1 MRVIAG
7 TRRSMP
13 LKAPVGM
20 DTRPTQDRTKET
32 LFNVLQ
38 NEIPGAEFLDLFA
51 GSGAI
56 SIEALSRGASHATL
70 VENNKNAVSCIK
82 DNLKFT
88 KFSDEAT
95 LMETDVMAA
104 LYKLDGH
111 KEFDIVFMDPP
122 YNLEIE
128 AQVLKT
134 MNNMASVTEYTT
146 VIMEASLKRD
156 LSFVEECGFRIV
168 KVKQYKT
175 NQHIFLTKNSYN
187 TCFNL

>member
-104 LYKLDGH
+104 LYKLGGH

-122 YNLEIE
+122 YGKELEKE
-128 AQVLKT
+128 VLTYLATSKLIDEDSLIIVE
-134 MNNMASVTEYTT
+134 MSDRTT
-146 VIMEASLKRD
+146 FDYVHELGFTVEKLK
-156 LSFVEECGFRIV
+156 
-168 KVKQYKT
+168 KYKT
-175 NQHIFLTKNSYN
+175 NMHLFLKRAGQKED
-187 TCFNL
+187 

>member
-13 LKAPVGM
+13 LKAPLGM

-175 NQHIFLTKNSYN
+175 NQHIFLTKK
-187 TCFNL
+187 

>member
-20 DTRPTQDRTKET
+20 DTRRTQDRTKET

-104 LYKLDGH
+104 LYKLGGH

-146 VIMEASLKRD
+146 VIIEASLKRD

-175 NQHIFLTKNSYN
+175 NQHIFLTKK
-187 TCFNL
+187 

>member
-1 MRVIAG
+1 
-7 TRRSMP
+7 MP
-13 LKAPVGM
+13 LLWKI
-20 DTRPTQDRTKET
+20 TKCC
-32 LFNVLQ
+32 
-38 NEIPGAEFLDLFA
+38 FLY
-51 GSGAI
+51 
-56 SIEALSRGASHATL
+56 
-70 VENNKNAVSCIK
+70 K

-104 LYKLDGH
+104 LYKLGGH

-146 VIMEASLKRD
+146 VIIEASLKRD
-156 LSFVEECGFRIV
+156 LSLWRNVASE
-168 KVKQYKT
+168 
-175 NQHIFLTKNSYN
+175 L
-187 TCFNL
+187 

>member
-1 MRVIAG
+1 MRVITGKARG
-7 TRRSMP
+7 TRLVTVSGNDI
-13 LKAPVGM
+13 V
-20 DTRPTQDRTKET
+20 RPTGEKAKEGI
-32 LFNVLQ
+32 FSSIQ
-38 NEIPGAEFLDLFA
+38 FDIEGRKILDLFA

-104 LYKLDGH
+104 LYKLGGH

-175 NQHIFLTKNSYN
+175 NQHIFLTKK
-187 TCFNL
+187 